1 MADEETE
8 TNGDRARESGTREEQ
23 RDTSRDPSTT
33 EESSVDRAA
42 ASFLALEGE
51 LRDLHGDEGRLSAL
65 AEDVERIPASAVP
78 ADYSIE
84 ITTEEAIRLHVRP
97 RDVTD
102 IDESLA
108 SVYLEW
114 PPSDDGPLAR
124 LLSLRDIQPANFADL
139 HGERI
144 PLRVEAGH
152 LVPRVPPGGNT
163 GDPRGVYG
171 VTAGVVANVAVLLL
185 GILGLGSL
193 LASGP
198 VLLALAIVNLLVMP
212 VATYLDAR
220 HLLTTTDWDQG
231 PLFWAAL
238 AALPGVNVVSSLAYL
253 STRRG
258 AESL

>member
-1 MADEETE
+1 VADEETE
-8 TNGDRARESGTREEQ
+8 TAGDRARESGTCEEQ
-23 RDTSRDPSTT
+23 DDTSQDASPP

-42 ASFLALEGE
+42 ASFLALESE
-51 LRDLHGDEGRLSAL
+51 LRDLDGDAGRLSAL

-78 ADYSIE
+78 ADYPIA
-84 ITTEEAIRLHVRP
+84 ITTDEALRLHVRP
-97 RDVTD
+97 SEVTD
-102 IDESLA
+102 VDESLA

-124 LLSLRDIQPANFADL
+124 LLSLRDIRPANFADL

-171 VTAGVVANVAVLLL
+171 VVAGVATTVAVLLL

-198 VLLALAIVNLLVMP
+198 VLIALAILNFLVLP

-253 STRRG
+253 YTRQA
-258 AESL
+258 AEKL